1 MQSTAYEVIGYFRER
16 PLLMLVVSFVAGF
29 AGNKTV
35 AYETSQN
42 VLFHLIVGL
51 AGFFLSQFVLR
62 FFGLLHLMDSLPEF
76 RLLFDFI
83 AAYLGSFL
91 LAAIVHFIK
100 PV

>member
-1 MQSTAYEVIGYFRER
+1 MQGMAYEVIGYFKER
-16 PLLMLVVSFVAGF
+16 PVIMLVISFVAGF

-35 AYETSQN
+35 AYDTGRN

-62 FFGLLHLMDSLPEF
+62 FFGLLQLIEAISEF
-76 RLLFDFI
+76 RLLFDFV

-91 LAAIVHFIK
+91 LAAIIHFLK
-100 PV
+100 PL